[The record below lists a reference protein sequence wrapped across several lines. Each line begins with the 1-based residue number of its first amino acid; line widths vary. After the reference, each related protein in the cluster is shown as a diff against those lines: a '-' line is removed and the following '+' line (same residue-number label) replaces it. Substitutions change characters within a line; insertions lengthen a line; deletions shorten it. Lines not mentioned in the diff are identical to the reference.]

1 MAELLEHIYL
11 LIIGIGGWMFNR
23 VVKKI
28 DDLERNKSTN
38 ISLGRIG
45 DHCKA
50 LDKKVDEL
58 AHTALSRVEIQR
70 ANEKLHERINFVE
83 RVKQD
88 KVAQNKNFHEQ
99 NETR

>member
-1 MAELLEHIYL
+1 
-11 LIIGIGGWMFNR
+11 MFNR

-88 KVAQNKNFHEQ
+88 KVAQN
-99 NETR
+99 ETR